1 MIEHEP
7 GRELDVMVHRALEPS
22 HILRNVG
29 NEELYW
35 EPANFGRGVPVPAY
49 STSLMA
55 WDWSR
60 EGWSWYTQEHMSR
73 TIVVW
78 RQGIGCFA
86 SVFQQGVLVEQEP
99 NRFRAQAY
107 ARSLCVLQWAERVE
121 ASDG

>member
-1 MIEHEP
+1 MKDWKP
-7 GRELDVMVHRALEPS
+7 GRELDVAVHRALWPDAEVWQSPD
-22 HILRNVG
+22 LDWVEN
-29 NEELYW
+29 
-35 EPANFGRGVPVPAY
+35 GVRLPHY

-86 SVFQQGVLVEQEP
+86 SVFHHGVLVEQEP
-99 NRFRAQAY
+99 NRFRAQAF
-107 ARSLCVLQWAERVE
+107 ARCMCVLEWAE
-121 ASDG
+121 ANHGD